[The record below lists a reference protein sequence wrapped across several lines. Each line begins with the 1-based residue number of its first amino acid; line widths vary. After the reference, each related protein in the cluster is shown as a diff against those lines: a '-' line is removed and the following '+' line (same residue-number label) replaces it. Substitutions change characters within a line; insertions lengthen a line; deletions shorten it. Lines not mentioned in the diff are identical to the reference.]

1 MCASTESYLHSVFLW
16 PWPCHSSS
24 SRASFWV
31 RIAIPA
37 LQSHCHNV
45 SKQLNTM
52 LRSLDLF
59 NQFSSVF
66 QSCTTLCHPMDCS
79 MPGLPVHH
87 QLLEFTQTRVHWVS
101 DAIQPSHPLLFPF
114 SSRLQSFPAS
124 GSFPMNQFFA
134 SGGQNI
140 GVWAST
146 SVLPKNIQDWFPLRW
161 TGWISL
167 QFKGLSRIFSN
178 TTVQKHQFFS
188 TQLSL

>member
-52 LRSLDLF
+52 LHSLDLF

-79 MPGLPVHH
+79 MPGLPVHR
-87 QLLEFTQTRVHWVS
+87 QLLEFTQTHVHWVS
-101 DAIQPSHPLLFPF
+101 DAIQPSHPLLSPSPPHFNLSQHQGLF
-114 SSRLQSFPAS
+114 QWISSSHQVAKILEFEPQHQSFQRT
-124 GSFPMNQFFA
+124 FRTDF
-134 SGGQNI
+134 
-140 GVWAST
+140 
-146 SVLPKNIQDWFPLRW
+146 L
-161 TGWISL
+161 
-167 QFKGLSRIFSN
+167 
-178 TTVQKHQFFS
+178 
-188 TQLSL
+188 